1 MSKTRTLNISVRDA
15 GSAVVVDLDGKIDLG
30 NSTALRAKLF
40 DMLEEKQRVALN
52 MTRVGYID
60 SSGIATLI
68 EALKKAHDLHKD
80 FVLFGVPE
88 TVHAVLKLTNLL
100 GVFRIADSEEHA
112 LDS

>member
-1 MSKTRTLNISVRDA
+1 MSKTRTLNISVRPA
-15 GSAVVVDLDGKIDLG
+15 GSAAVVDLEGKIDLG

-40 DMLEEKQRVALN
+40 EMLESSKRVAVN
-52 MTRVGYID
+52 MTQVRYID

-68 EALKKAHDLHKD
+68 EALKKAHGLRKD

-88 TVHAVLKLTNLL
+88 AVHAVLKLTNLL